1 MIIYEKVNLLLIL
14 ISQIIADDYVGNNT
28 FNPPTTTNYRAIILS
43 YKNNQLGI
51 LYNQIYTINFNFSS
65 LSISS
70 DTTINYYPASFSSHQ
85 IIISDVA
92 YIFGLKTINSN
103 EDCFVSIKSD
113 KTITE
118 LYKTQMTSNQHTIG
132 LSKIDDATFI
142 LSYIDLSNVG
152 TILEFSI
159 NTNFKH
165 QYYIKDYYNENSNKV
180 LQCIYHIDKA
190 RPLCVAYKTT
200 EYSFHLFDLIFANET
215 DYIIENN
222 ITQSFQCQDYN
233 SSTLANCDLTKIYFD
248 LISISNSKVLVLMTS
263 YQNNQ
268 VYLFK
273 YNDNDELEL
282 EKFISDNTLHL
293 YAWYKANYV
302 LLGDDYFLISGDG
315 LSYPILYY
323 LYIPDMV
330 FLTFPD
336 ACFDKYFGF
345 DIMKYY
351 DINGNS
357 YLLSFGSLYT
367 IAGSVSGSY
376 TVYSYLNS
384 EFSCIDK
391 SLVDLTKIEG
401 EILITDLTQQNGVIQ
416 MCLYTEH
423 SNITFTGFVNGTQ
436 EQLHIS
442 NKGRGCSNPVNYL
455 FVTNGNSYEFRYYL
469 LKYYS
474 KVDLY
479 KIIIS
484 TKICS
489 FTLGTKCF
497 NSCYECND
505 SGDETNH
512 NCIEC
517 KEGYYKLETTNNCFS
532 ESNKPDDIYLTQ
544 DLGGNKIFKKCSENC
559 TKCNTKDGLTENCI
573 ECNSSFFFVEGKE
586 GQCFDSF
593 ITNGTTGMYYDNS
606 TNTYRY
612 CGSSCSQCTSKTN
625 CTFCS
630 NGYYNND
637 GPCYQTCPQGTEAND
652 STRTCDPLCDVN
664 CFECVNGS
672 ICNKCNLG
680 YYSIDNIQCEPCYDT
695 CSSCSSKGDASHN
708 NCLSCKNNLKLS
720 QSNCVYECP
729 SKWYIDS
736 SNIYH
741 CVNECPLGYS
751 LLVDISERCVSSCDE
766 LYQYYSKCYSI
777 CPKGTNTISSNK
789 TCVDSISDISK
800 ISESN
805 GVVTY
810 TSESSVSDFID
821 NLDNAVA
828 LSLSHQTSE
837 MTSIKTDEILFS
849 FYPTSTHRDIVLS
862 FSNTA
867 ISLGECEDLIREAYK
882 INQNDQLYVGS
893 IDMLNNS
900 KCRYE
905 IYDSNGVSLN
915 TSVCEEVTIRET
927 KKINQDIIK
936 DYEFAQYMMNEQG
949 INIYNES
956 EPVFND
962 KCLPLGINGKDL
974 TLADRR
980 NKVMSKT
987 SLCSENCNVSNVDF
1001 TTNIV
1006 DCDCSPQPEGVTL
1019 TSLVEENEVFSFVH
1033 EMISQTNLPL
1043 FLCVNDLKKM
1053 NKMSKN
1059 AGGII
1064 SIGLILLE
1072 AIFISVFLIWQITNI
1087 KIHIAKNIPCCPPK
1101 AENNNLVFTNSRE
1114 KINYQDI
1121 TTYSSNSLTNVKN
1134 EEEYNYIDK
1143 EELNGMEYEEAKEND
1158 KRSAIR
1164 YYFDIASEKIAILSP
1179 ILDSSVFRPISLK
1192 LLMFIF
1198 WLFCFLFVNALFFTE
1213 EYISNRFDSH
1223 ENPNFGYIIKHEL
1236 QKSVLASLVAL
1247 VVNKVFS
1254 LLTVSPGSFY
1264 RVIKESD
1271 NKDKCLKISNFV
1283 RKMKRKL
1290 YILFILLIIFSV
1302 IFFYFL
1308 FVFCFVY
1315 QNNQV
1320 SWIESSLISIVA
1332 NILLYFILCL
1342 IITTLRY
1349 CALSCGVPL
1358 VYKIA
1363 LFIYDIV

>member
-1 MIIYEKVNLLLIL
+1 MLFNLLLIL
-14 ISQIIADDYVGNNT
+14 IGQIFADDYVGNNNFT
-28 FNPPTTTNYRAIILS
+28 SPTTTNYRAIILS
-43 YKNNQLGI
+43 YENNIQLGI
-51 LYNQIYTINFNFSS
+51 LYNQIYTISFNVNS
-65 LSISS
+65 LSISLDS
-70 DTTINYYPASFSSHQ
+70 TINYYPAPLSSHQ

-92 YIFGLKTINSN
+92 YIFGLKKAIDSN
-103 EDCFVSIKSD
+103 NDYFVGIKSD
-113 KTITE
+113 KTTTE
-118 LYKTQMTSNQHTIG
+118 FYNTQMTSYQHTIG
-132 LSKIDDATFI
+132 LSKINNSTFI
-142 LSYIDLSNVG
+142 LSYIDKANDGV
-152 TILEFSI
+152 ILEFFI
-159 NTNFKH
+159 NNNSFKH
-165 QYYIKDYYNENSNKV
+165 QYYIYDYYNEASDNSNKV

-190 RPLCVAYKTT
+190 RPLCLAFNTT
-200 EYSFHLFDLIFANET
+200 KYSFHLFDLITANDT
-215 DYIIENN
+215 YYIIKNN
-222 ITQSFQCQDYN
+222 ITQEFQCKDYH
-233 SSTLANCDLTKIYFD
+233 SSTEALENCDLTEIYFD
-248 LISISNSKVLVLMTS
+248 LISISSSKVLLVMTS

-273 YNDNDELEL
+273 YNENGGLEL
-282 EKFISDNTLHL
+282 EKLISDNTLYL

-315 LSYPILYY
+315 LSYPILYF

-336 ACFDKYFGF
+336 TSGDKKYFGF

-351 DINGNS
+351 DSNGNS
-357 YLLSFGSLYT
+357 YLLSFGASYSL
-367 IAGSVSGSY
+367 SGSY
-376 TVYSYLNS
+376 PVYSYLNS
-384 EFSCIDK
+384 EFSCMDK

-401 EILITDLTQQNGVIQ
+401 EIPINDLTEVKAVIQ
-416 MCLYTEH
+416 MCLYTENT
-423 SNITFTGFVNGTQ
+423 NIQFTGFVNGSL

-442 NKGRGCSNPVNYL
+442 NKGRGCSNSVSYL

-469 LKYYS
+469 LNYFTDSDKYR
-474 KVDLY
+474 
-479 KIIIS
+479 IFIS
-484 TKICS
+484 SNICS
-489 FTLGTKCF
+489 FTLGTKCYD
-497 NSCYECND
+497 SCYECND
-505 SGDETNH
+505 YGDETNH
-512 NCIEC
+512 NCIQC
-517 KEGYYKLETTNNCFS
+517 KNGYYKLESTNNCFS
-532 ESNKPDDIYLTQ
+532 EHNKPDDIYLTQ
-544 DLGGNKIFKKCSENC
+544 DSIGNKIFKKCSENC
-559 TKCNTKDGLTENCI
+559 TKCNKKVDYTENCI
-573 ECNSSFFFVEGKE
+573 ECASSFFFVEGEE
-586 GQCFDSF
+586 GQCFSTY
-593 ITNGTTGMYYDNS
+593 ITNGMYYDNS

-612 CGSSCSQCTSKTN
+612 CNSSCSQCTSKTN

-630 NGYYNND
+630 NGYYNYD
-637 GPCYQTCPQGTEAND
+637 GQCYQTCPQGTESNE
-652 STRTCDPLCDVN
+652 STRTCDSLCDVN
-664 CFECVNGS
+664 CFECIGTL
-672 ICNKCNLG
+672 CNKCNSG
-680 YYSIDNIQCEPCYDT
+680 YYSIDDIQCGLCYDT
-695 CSSCSSKGDASHN
+695 CSSCSSKGDSSHN

-720 QSNCVYECP
+720 QSNCVYDCS

-741 CVNECPLGYS
+741 CVNECPIGYS

-789 TCVDSISDISK
+789 TCIDSISDINK

-805 GVVTY
+805 GIVTY
-810 TSESSVSDFID
+810 SSDTSVSDFID

-837 MTSIKTDEILFS
+837 MTSITTDELLFS
-849 FYPTSTHRDIVLS
+849 FYPASTHRDIVLS
-862 FSNTA
+862 FSNIA
-867 ISLGECEDLIREAYK
+867 ISLGECEDLIRTAYK
-882 INQNDQLYVGS
+882 INPDEQLYVGS
-893 IDMLNNS
+893 IEMLNNS
-900 KCRYE
+900 KCSYE

-962 KCLPLGINGKDL
+962 KCLPLGMNGRDL

-987 SLCSENCNVSNVDF
+987 SLCSDNCNVSNVDF

-1053 NKMSKN
+1053 NKMSNN

-1072 AIFISVFLIWQITNI
+1072 AIFITVFLIWQITNI
-1087 KIHIAKNIPCCPPK
+1087 KIHIAKNIPWNPPK
-1101 AENNNLVFTNSRE
+1101 AEHNNLVFTNSRE

-1134 EEEYNYIDK
+1134 EEECNYVDR

-1164 YYFDIASEKIAILSP
+1164 YYFDIASKKIAILSP

-1223 ENPNFGYIIKHEL
+1223 EKLNFGYIVKHEL

-1247 VVNKVFS
+1247 VVNKFFS

-1271 NKDKCLKISNFV
+1271 SKDKCIKISNFV
-1283 RKMKRKL
+1283 RKMKKKL

-1349 CALSCGVPL
+1349 CALSCGIPL